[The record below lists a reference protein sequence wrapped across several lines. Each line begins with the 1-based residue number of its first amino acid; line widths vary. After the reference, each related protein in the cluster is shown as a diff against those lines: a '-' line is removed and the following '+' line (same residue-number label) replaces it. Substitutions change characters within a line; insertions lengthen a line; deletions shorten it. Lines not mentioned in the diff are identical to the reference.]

1 MRSCLIQLLILVIAA
16 FLLLWFGLP
25 FGASWLA
32 TNALNAS
39 GFSGTDTK
47 VAVTENPPPLLL
59 TGHAD
64 TIRVTSTQASVGD
77 LHAATLDF
85 TLGDVSLLDR
95 TIGTVDGDLTGV
107 KMPAPDGQAVVVDS
121 AAVKGAA
128 DDAQATL
135 KLSKSEVE
143 TLAAQQLKSQTG
155 INATITLAAP
165 NRVTVK
171 VGGQSQPG
179 TLVVRNGELDVVPD
193 GTGLPTATLLKSGD
207 GNPFTL
213 QSVAIN
219 GSVVTLVGKNDVEK
233 LLGN

>member
-1 MRSCLIQLLILVIAA
+1 MRSCLIQLLILVVAA

-25 FGASWLA
+25 LGASWLA

-47 VAVTENPPPLLL
+47 VTVSENPPPLLL

-64 TIRVTSTQASVGD
+64 SIHITSTQASVGD

-107 KMPAPDGQAVVVDS
+107 KMPAPDGQVVTVDS
-121 AAVKGAA
+121 AVVSGAA
-128 DDAQATL
+128 DNAQATL
-135 KLSKSEVE
+135 TMSKSEVE
-143 TLAAQQLKSQTG
+143 ALAAQQLKSQTG
-155 INATITLAAP
+155 INATITLSAP

-179 TLVVRNGELDVVPD
+179 TLVVKNGELDVVPD
-193 GTGLPTATLLKSGD
+193 GPGLPSATLLKSGD

-213 QSVAIN
+213 QSVTIN
-219 GSVVTLVGKNDVEK
+219 GELVTLVGRIDIEK
-233 LLGN
+233 LLGI